1 MVRTVRY
8 TLLAAGASV
17 LLAAA
22 VWPRSPGLTFTIR
35 TTSTA
40 DTEEGKASTPPST
53 RVQFLDGVLRFD
65 AEDSDA
71 QRSQSPYGKGFY
83 WLVNT
88 NERSMTAVMPARR
101 QYLQVTFDSSAGILL
116 QAMAASTVITDIEVS
131 GTALGSGGVVNGYAT
146 KRYRITTS
154 YAEAPSDESEGRR
167 RRLRSVEEFWVTD
180 ALKDVPDPM
189 EAFTRAFGGK
199 GAIPSGA
206 GIGSVN
212 ELMQKRGDAQRKL
225 FQGLPI
231 KTVATT
237 KETDADGQETEYTST
252 MEIIDLKR
260 IDLDPAAFR
269 VPEGY
274 TKVDVARLVREAAA
288 EAAKESV
295 KEEAKESAKDAAKD
309 AVKGIFG
316 RRKKP

>member
-35 TTSTA
+35 TTSSA
-40 DTEEGKASTPPST
+40 DTAEGAASPPPST
-53 RVQFLDGVLRFD
+53 RVQFLDGVVRFD
-65 AEDSDA
+65 AEEQDA
-71 QRSQSPYGKGFY
+71 QRNQSPYGKGFY

-88 NERSMTAVMPARR
+88 TERSMTAVMPARR
-101 QYLQVTFDSSAGILL
+101 QYLEVKFDSTAGVIL
-116 QAMAASTVITDIEVS
+116 QAMAMSTVVTDIEVS
-131 GTALGSGGVVNGYAT
+131 GTALGSGGVVNGYPT
-146 KRYRITTS
+146 KRYRITMS
-154 YAEAPSDESEGRR
+154 FAEAPSDESEGRR
-167 RRLRSVEEFWVTD
+167 RRVHSVEEFWVTD

-206 GIGSVN
+206 GVGSVN
-212 ELMQKRGDAQRKL
+212 ELMRKRGDAQRKL

-237 KETDADGQETEYTST
+237 KETDADGQVTEATAT
-252 MEIIDLKR
+252 TEIIDLKR
-260 IDLDPAAFR
+260 VDLDPAAFR

-274 TKVDVARLVREAAA
+274 AKVDVKRLMRDAAA
-288 EAAKESV
+288 EAAKES
-295 KEEAKESAKDAAKD
+295 AKESAKEGAKDAAKD
-309 AVKGIFG
+309 AIKGIFG

>member
-1 MVRTVRY
+1 MVRTVRH
-8 TLLAAGASV
+8 TLFAAGMSV
-17 LLAAA
+17 ALTAA

-40 DTEEGKASTPPST
+40 DTADGRASVPPST

-65 AEDSDA
+65 AEEADA
-71 QRSQSPYGKGFY
+71 PRSQSPFGRGFY
-83 WLVNT
+83 WLVNSAD
-88 NERSMTAVMPARR
+88 RSMTAVMPARR
-101 QYLQVTFDSSAGILL
+101 QYLQVTFDSTAAVVL

-131 GTALGSGGVVNGYAT
+131 GTALGSAGVVNGYPT
-146 KRYRITTS
+146 KRYRITMS
-154 YAEAPSDESEGRR
+154 YAEAPSDQSEGRR
-167 RRLRSVEEFWVTD
+167 RRVRSVEEFWVTG

-231 KTVATT
+231 KTVTTT
-237 KETDADGQETEYTST
+237 KETNADGEVAEYTST
-252 MEIIDLKR
+252 TEIIDLKR
-260 IDLDPAAFR
+260 VDLDPAGFR

-274 TKVDVARLVREAAA
+274 ERVDVARLVRAAAA
-288 EAAKESV
+288 EAAKEG
-295 KEEAKESAKDAAKD
+295 AKESAKEGAKDAAKD
-309 AVKGIFG
+309 AIKGIFG

>member
-1 MVRTVRY
+1 MVRTVRH
-8 TLLAAGASV
+8 TLLAAGTTV

-22 VWPRSPGLTFTIR
+22 AWPHGPGLTFTIR

-40 DTEEGKASTPPST
+40 DTAEGGPSTPPST

-65 AEDSDA
+65 AEEQDA
-71 QRSQSPYGKGFY
+71 QRNKSPYGKDFY

-88 NERSMTAVMPARR
+88 TERSMTAVMPARQ
-101 QYLQVTFDSSAGILL
+101 QYLQVKFDSTAGIIL
-116 QAMAASTVITDIEVS
+116 QAMAASTVVTDIEVS
-131 GTALGSGGVVNGYAT
+131 GTALGSGGVVNGYPT
-146 KRYRITTS
+146 KRYRITMS

-167 RRLRSVEEFWVTD
+167 RRVRSVEEFWVTD

-199 GAIPSGA
+199 GTIPSGA
-206 GIGSVN
+206 GVGSVN

-225 FQGLPI
+225 FSGLPI

-237 KETDADGQETEYTST
+237 TETDADGQEAEATATTE
-252 MEIIDLKR
+252 IVDLKR
-260 IDLDPAAFR
+260 VDLDPAAFR

-274 TKVDVARLVREAAA
+274 TKVDLNRVVRDAAA
-288 EAAKESV
+288 EAAKESAKEGV
-295 KEEAKESAKDAAKD
+295 KEGAKAAAKD